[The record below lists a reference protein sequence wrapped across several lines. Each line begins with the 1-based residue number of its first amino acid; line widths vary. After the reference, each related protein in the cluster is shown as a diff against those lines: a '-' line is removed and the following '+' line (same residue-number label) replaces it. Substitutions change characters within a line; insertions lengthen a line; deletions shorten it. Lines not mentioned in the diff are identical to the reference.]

1 MLDEHS
7 SLGDINIIGVGG
19 VADSAGFERM
29 KKAGASAVAVG
40 TALGIHGVSI
50 FSKIRGTY

>member
-1 MLDEHS
+1 MLDEHA
-7 SLGDINIIGVGG
+7 SLKNIDIIGVGG
-19 VADSAGFERM
+19 VSDSAGFERM

-50 FSKIRGTY
+50 FSEITGTC